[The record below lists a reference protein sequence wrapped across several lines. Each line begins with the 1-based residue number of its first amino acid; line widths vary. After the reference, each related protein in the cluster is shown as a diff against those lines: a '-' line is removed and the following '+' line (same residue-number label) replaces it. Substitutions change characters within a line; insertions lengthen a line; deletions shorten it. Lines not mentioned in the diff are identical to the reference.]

1 LPADREV
8 DDLLR
13 RSRWELLVGHFGD
26 GLRAQGLIESLQAA
40 DSPASLADLS
50 AELVQE
56 IAAGYGPSDVIL
68 PAIEV
73 LIAITGEGRPCSGPA
88 ASVIVDVTAELLE
101 FADGESEAAAM
112 VQRVDVL
119 TLNGFPKFMRLL
131 KTLKD
136 PVDIDAC
143 IRLVGF
149 CAEMDAALSQ
159 PARQAIEPYLSS
171 DIPRIRR
178 LASVWFEM
186 MNGQA

>member
-1 LPADREV
+1 MPAGREV

-13 RSRWELLVGHFGD
+13 HARWELFVGHFGD
-26 GLRAQGLIESLQAA
+26 GLRVRGLIESLRAA
-40 DSPASLADLS
+40 ESPASLTDLS
-50 AELVQE
+50 TELVRE
-56 IAAGYGPSDVIL
+56 IAAGYGPSDVLL

-73 LIAITGEGRPCSGPA
+73 LVAITGEVRPCSGPA

-101 FADGESEAAAM
+101 FGDGEPGAAAM

-119 TLNGFPKFMRLL
+119 TLKGFPEFARLL

-149 CAEMDAALSQ
+149 CGEMDAALSQ
-159 PARQAIEPYLSS
+159 PARQAIGPYLSS